1 MGLAI
6 LIILLALLAGGVG
19 LAIEAAGWLL
29 FIAAALFV
37 VGLVVGW
44 TRRAVS

>member
-6 LIILLALLAGGVG
+6 LIIVLALLVGGLG
-19 LAIEAAGWLL
+19 LAVKAASWIL

-37 VGLVVGW
+37 AGLVVGW
-44 TRRAVS
+44 TRRATT